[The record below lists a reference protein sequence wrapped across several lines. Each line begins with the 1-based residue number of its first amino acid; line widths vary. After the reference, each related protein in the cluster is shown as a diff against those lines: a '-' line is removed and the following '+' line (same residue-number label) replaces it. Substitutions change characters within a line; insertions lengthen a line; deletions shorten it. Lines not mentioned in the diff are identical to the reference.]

1 MPAAREWVAPQN
13 THKAHPTAAQD
24 SVLLN
29 CLIRVFGASG
39 IVDTT
44 GREERRDE
52 AFVKADQTENKRFHI
67 GKWLIAYG
75 EWLIAYGESRITFHA
90 SRHSLFANR
99 YLPLLHQAIERINHF
114 TPFCFDQRR
123 ASDQNKIPS
132 AADAGFFFF
141 APHGFS

>member
-67 GKWLIAYG
+67 GKWLMANG
-75 EWLIAYGESRITFHA
+75 LSHMANHA
-90 SRHSLFANR
+90 SLFTHHAIRHMLFANR